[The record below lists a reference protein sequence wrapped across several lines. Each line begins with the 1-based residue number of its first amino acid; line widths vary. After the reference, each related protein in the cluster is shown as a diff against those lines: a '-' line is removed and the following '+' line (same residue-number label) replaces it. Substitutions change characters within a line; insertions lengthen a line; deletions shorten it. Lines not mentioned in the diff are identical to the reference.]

1 MSLFRS
7 NDGHFIFFWLLK
19 YRPVC
24 YMISV
29 MPGKLEASDSWS
41 LESALLTSGGN
52 IYSKTLNDAFVA
64 AEFSL
69 HMRVFGDSGRLE
81 L

>member
-7 NDGHFIFFWLLK
+7 NDGHSVFLWLLK
-19 YRPVC
+19 YGVVC

-29 MPGKLEASDSWS
+29 KLQASDSLS

-52 IYSKTLNDAFVA
+52 
-64 AEFSL
+64 
-69 HMRVFGDSGRLE
+69 RV
-81 L
+81 